1 MSKIFDVTISQTL
14 SKNTWVETDD
24 YITEYDMLDEE
35 GPHPYYNT
43 EDTDWYKVVKQND
56 ILTPLELLEEFKKY
70 LEYELTYNN
79 LDEKE
84 QIKFKGLL
92 DDCKNWIDDSTIIIP
107 E

>member
-1 MSKIFDVTISQTL
+1 MSQIFDVTISQTL
-14 SKNTWVETDD
+14 SKGTWVETND

-35 GPHPYYNT
+35 GPRPYCNT

-92 DDCKNWIDDSTIIIP
+92 DNCKNWIDDSTIIIP

>member
-1 MSKIFDVTISQTL
+1 MSQIFDVTISQTL
-14 SKNTWVETDD
+14 SKGTWVKTND

-35 GPHPYYNT
+35 GPRPYYNT

-79 LDEKE
+79 LDKKE
-84 QIKFKGLL
+84 QMKFKGLL
-92 DDCKNWIDDSTIIIP
+92 DNCKNWIDDSTIIIP

>member
-1 MSKIFDVTISQTL
+1 
-14 SKNTWVETDD
+14 
-24 YITEYDMLDEE
+24 MLYF
-35 GPHPYYNT
+35 YYNT

-79 LDEKE
+79 LNEKE

-92 DDCKNWIDDSTIIIP
+92 DNCKNWIDDSTIIIP

>member
-1 MSKIFDVTISQTL
+1 MSKIFDITISQTL
-14 SKNTWVETDD
+14 SKSTWVETDD
-24 YITEYDMLDEE
+24 YIIEYDMLDEE
-35 GPHPYYNT
+35 GPRPYYNT

>member
-1 MSKIFDVTISQTL
+1 MSQIFDVTISQTL
-14 SKNTWVETDD
+14 SKGIWVETND

-35 GPHPYYNT
+35 GPRPYYNT
-43 EDTDWYKVVKQND
+43 EDTDWYKIVKQND

-79 LDEKE
+79 LNEKE

-92 DDCKNWIDDSTIIIP
+92 DNCKNWIDDSTIIIP

>member
-1 MSKIFDVTISQTL
+1 MSQTFDVTISQTL
-14 SKNTWVETDD
+14 SKGIWIETND

-35 GPHPYYNT
+35 GPRPYYNT

-79 LDEKE
+79 LDKKE
-84 QIKFKGLL
+84 QMKFKGLL
-92 DDCKNWIDDSTIIIP
+92 DNCKNWIDDSTIIIP

>member
-1 MSKIFDVTISQTL
+1 MSQIFDITISQTL
-14 SKNTWVETDD
+14 SKGTWVETND

-35 GPHPYYNT
+35 GPRPYYNT

-79 LDEKE
+79 LTKE
-84 QIKFKGLL
+84 EQMKFKGLL
-92 DDCKNWIDDSTIIIP
+92 DNCKNWIDDSTIIIP